1 MVVYVGVAVL
11 VLVCL
16 AVAMVAY
23 SRRDR
28 SKDWETTQQRQRR
41 QLDERI
47 DPAAWERKFQE
58 QQLPPTHERGD

>member
-1 MVVYVGVAVL
+1 MVVYLGVAVL

-47 DPAAWERKFQE
+47 DPEAWERKFQE
-58 QQLPPTHERGD
+58 RQLPPTHERGD